1 MKMKKKLWFL
11 IPLLSIVFVS
21 MPTETAT
28 AQHVPAPVSLEEAK
42 TMLNAAETRANR
54 DDWTVAIA
62 IVDAGGHLVAFHKL
76 DGTQTG
82 SVQFA
87 IEKAKSAVMFK
98 RPTKEFQD
106 GVQSGANHILGLTG
120 GVPFE
125 GGIPIEVDGEIIG
138 AIGVSGVTA
147 QQDGIV
153 AQAGLDALQ
162 R

>member
-1 MKMKKKLWFL
+1 MIMMKKLWYL
-11 IPLLSIVFVS
+11 IPVLTFVFAS

-28 AQHVPAPVSLEEAK
+28 AQHVPAPVMNEEAK
-42 TMLNAAETRANR
+42 VMLDAAEARA
-54 DDWTVAIA
+54 DQDEWTVAIA
-62 IVDAGGHLVAFHKL
+62 IVDAGGHLVAFRKL

-87 IEKAKSAVMFK
+87 VEKAKSAVMFK
-98 RPTKEFQD
+98 RPTKVFQD
-106 GVQSGANHILGLTG
+106 AVQSGENHMLGLTG

-125 GGIPIEVDGEIIG
+125 GGIPIVVDGEVIG

-147 QQDGIV
+147 QQDGVV
-153 AQAGLDALQ
+153 AQAGLDALD